1 MKISE
6 KDVRHIA
13 TLARLELTDAEVETL
28 SHQMGDILTY
38 MDKLNE
44 VDTTDVKPLSHVH
57 DMVNRLREDKAEPSM
72 SREDALKNAPET
84 DGTFFKVPRV
94 IKE

>member
-1 MKISE
+1 
-6 KDVRHIA
+6 
-13 TLARLELTDAEVETL
+13 
-28 SHQMGDILTY
+28 
-38 MDKLNE
+38 
-44 VDTTDVKPLSHVH
+44 
-57 DMVNRLREDKAEPSM
+57 NRLREDKAEPSM